1 MIYFYVENFSN
12 LIRLNKNE
20 CKVLCVL
27 EDLIFVEYTSDANI
41 QKKLITIY
49 KWLETDKICEIIE
62 LKNFEE
68 N

>member
-1 MIYFYVENFSN
+1 MKNSN
-12 LIRLNKNE
+12 LLRLNKNE

-41 QKKLITIY
+41 QKKLVTIN
-49 KWLETDKICEIIE
+49 KWLETDKISEIIE